1 MFADAVVVGI
11 FHKDDN
17 RLSIN
22 PKEDMVFGRGDQ
34 VVALANSGT
43 PLLQHSTPSMLSSSP
58 FYPCMR
64 PHTLCSCAASIWQAI
79 EG

>member
-43 PLLQHSTPSMLSSSP
+43 FPLNPGTSNQKQRTECYRIHATIATTSETSM
-58 FYPCMR
+58 
-64 PHTLCSCAASIWQAI
+64 
-79 EG
+79 